1 MCCRLIGVVARSLV
15 AANALASFIVS
26 EMYSAVLLS
35 TTAGPVCFCTFLY
48 GAVL

>member
-1 MCCRLIGVVARSLV
+1 MSCRLIGVVARSLV

-26 EMYSAVLLS
+26 CTSAALLLS
-35 TTAGPVCFCTFLY
+35 TTFRLVCFCTPLF